1 MTAAPRWADSGW
13 SQRIHLP
20 LVKKKPHAS
29 VTLILRRLEQT
40 FGPAEPPEQW
50 PVLDELIATMLS
62 QNTTDSNSGAAFR
75 ELKRR
80 FRNWDAARTAPIES
94 LVEAIRQAG
103 LARQKAPRIQCILR
117 QLHAERGELS
127 LEFLHQWALA
137 EAVEYLRRFPG
148 VGPKTAA
155 CVLLF
160 ACRKPV
166 LPVDTHVHR
175 VSQRLGL
182 IGTKTNEAQA
192 HEELARVVPAER
204 VLDFHL
210 QLIRHGRVVCRAR
223 KPDCEHCTLLRMCPS
238 GSSFLADSSFP
249 VEKSRP

>member
-1 MTAAPRWADSGW
+1 MTAVPRWADSGW
-13 SQRIHLP
+13 SQRIQQQP
-20 LVKKKPHAS
+20 VKKNPHAS

-40 FGPAEPPEQW
+40 FGPVAPPEQW
-50 PVLDELIATMLS
+50 PVLDELIATILS
-62 QNTTDSNSGAAFR
+62 QNTTDSNSAAAFR
-75 ELKRR
+75 ELKRQ
-80 FRNWDAARTAPIES
+80 FQNWDEARTAQIES
-94 LVEAIRQAG
+94 IVEAIRQAG
-103 LARQKAPRIQCILR
+103 LARQKAPRIQSILR

-127 LEFLHQWALA
+127 LEFLHQWPLV
-137 EAVEYLRRFPG
+137 EAVDYLRRFPG
-148 VGPKTAA
+148 VGPKTVA

-160 ACRKPV
+160 ACRKPI

-182 IGTKTNEAQA
+182 ISAKTNEAQA

-223 KPDCEHCTLLRMCPS
+223 KPGCEQCMLLRMCPS
-238 GSSFLADSSFP
+238 GPSFLADSSFQA
-249 VEKSRP
+249 ERNRP